1 MKEKEQSTVLS
12 SDNIQEI
19 AAPYMERQKDF
30 IDLAELKEPRDLEIA
45 LFCLNHKRNFLAEL
59 DINNPSHM
67 KILKNYVNRNYSN
80 YLILSNYNLENE
92 ELFAIYLYRKFI
104 EAAKEKKTISV
115 MRSYDKK
122 TVLCYRYETK
132 KGETIAYFDKMLGVP
147 TVLKVTAD
155 LKIKV
160 VGPEKL
166 LQAVDVEVNMIDLG
180 LTGNYIDT
188 IVGKYLR
195 DTILGYLQK
204 NDLTYYLMPQHY
216 TAIGDEVKKTLNK
229 TFGEAG
235 LEICD
240 LNILDITIPNNTN
253 EMFERQ
259 FFAIAEA
266 ERVKDYEYRMEN
278 AALDLYAKKAEI
290 HSKYPDFPV
299 TLTESEKD
307 FALNRYLKRIGV
319 DTDLSVDIKS
329 DELADREKQGIGTLT
344 KTKMAEPI
352 APKEPKKPNAFR
364 KVFFALLTV
373 CILVSVIMLIV
384 MLPIGLICL
393 GVTILLFGVL
403 ASVKWNALKVGKSE
417 SKAYN
422 EYKKQYEDYK
432 AEYALYLE
440 SKDNNRTAK

>member
-1 MKEKEQSTVLS
+1 MKEKEQSVVTS
-12 SDNIQEI
+12 NNIQDL
-19 AAPYMERQKDF
+19 ALPYMERQKDF
-30 IDLAELKEPRDLEIA
+30 ADLAELKEPRDLEIA
-45 LFCLNHKRNFLAEL
+45 LFCLEHKRNFLAEL
-59 DINNPSHM
+59 SLDKASHM
-67 KILKNYVNRNYSN
+67 KILKNFVNKNYPN
-80 YLILSNYNLENE
+80 YLILSRYNLECE
-92 ELFAIYLYRKFI
+92 DLLSIYLYRKFV
-104 EAAKEKKTISV
+104 EATKEKKGISV
-115 MRSYDKK
+115 MRSYEKK

-155 LKIKV
+155 LKIKI
-160 VGPEKL
+160 VGSEKL
-166 LQAVDVEVNMIDLG
+166 LKAIDVEVNMIDLG
-180 LTGNYIDT
+180 LAGNYIDT
-188 IVGKYLR
+188 IVGKNLR
-195 DTILGYLQK
+195 DIILNYVQK

-216 TAIGDEVKKTLNK
+216 TTIGEEVKQTLNK
-229 TFGEAG
+229 TLGDAG

-290 HSKYPDFPV
+290 HSKYPEFPV

-319 DTDLSVDIKS
+319 NTDLSADIES
-329 DELADREKQGIGTLT
+329 DELADREKQGTGTLT

-364 KVFFALLTV
+364 KVFLSFLSI
-373 CILVSVIMLIV
+373 CLVVSIVLLIV
-384 MLPIGLICL
+384 KLPVGLIFL
-393 GVTILLFGVL
+393 GATVLLFGIL
-403 ASVKWNALKVGKSE
+403 ASVKWNALKVGRSE

-440 SKDNNRTAK
+440 SKNNNRTMK

>member
-1 MKEKEQSTVLS
+1 MKEKDQATVISNNVQDLAS
-12 SDNIQEI
+12 
-19 AAPYMERQKDF
+19 PYIERQKDF
-30 IDLAELKEPRDLEIA
+30 IDLAELKEARDLEIA
-45 LFCLNHKRNFLAEL
+45 LFCLEHKSNFLSEL
-59 DINNPSHM
+59 NINKPSHM
-67 KILKNYVNRNYSN
+67 KILKNYVNKNYSN
-80 YLILSNYNLENE
+80 YLMLPRYNLECE
-92 ELFAIYLYRKFI
+92 DLLGIYLYKKFI
-104 EAAKEKKTISV
+104 EATKEKKTISV
-115 MRSYDKK
+115 MRSYEKK

-155 LKIKV
+155 LKIKI
-160 VGPEKL
+160 VGPERLMK
-166 LQAVDVEVNMIDLG
+166 AIDVEVEMIDLN
-180 LTGNYIDT
+180 LTENYIDT
-188 IVGKYLR
+188 IVGKNLR
-195 DTILGYLQK
+195 DIILNYLQK

-216 TAIGDEVKKTLNK
+216 TPIGEEVKKKLNESL
-229 TFGEAG
+229 TDAG

-278 AALDLYAKKAEI
+278 AALDLYEKKAEI
-290 HSKYPDFPV
+290 HNKYPDFPV

-319 DTDLSVDIKS
+319 NTDLTADIEN
-329 DELADREKQGIGTLT
+329 DTLATRERQGTGTLT
-344 KTKMAEPI
+344 KAKMVEPI

-364 KVFFALLTV
+364 KIFIISLAI
-373 CILVSVIMLIV
+373 CSIVSLIMLIV
-384 MLPIGLICL
+384 NVPVGLICL
-393 GVTILLFGVL
+393 GVTVLLFGVL
-403 ASVKWNALKVGKSE
+403 TSAKWNALKNGKSE
-417 SKAYN
+417 TKAYN

-440 SKDNNRTAK
+440 NKNNNRTIK